1 MIFLFLL
8 GDLTFCFSRY
18 VTPNSKRAL
27 LKKVKSRKYQEK
39 VQARAAY
46 EAGRPTEPTFKV
58 DETDVVFQTLESD
71 EPKASVEPTGK
82 KSKKGKK
89 KTST

>member
-1 MIFLFLL
+1 MVS
-8 GDLTFCFSRY
+8 SRY

-82 KSKKGKK
+82 KAKKGKK
-89 KTST
+89 KIST